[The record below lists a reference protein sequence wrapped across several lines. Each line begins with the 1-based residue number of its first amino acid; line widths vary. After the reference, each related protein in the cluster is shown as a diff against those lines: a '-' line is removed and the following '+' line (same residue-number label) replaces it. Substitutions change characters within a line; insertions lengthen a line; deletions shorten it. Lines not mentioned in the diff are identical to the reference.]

1 MSNQRYDLRGVSAS
15 KDDVH
20 NAIKK
25 IITFTKSKRRRLK
38 KRYTKNSGICEEC
51 RIKPLFKLQTLQINR
66 RCLKPEIG
74 TP

>member
-25 IITFTKSKRRRLK
+25 IDELTKAKEVEL
-38 KRYTKNSGICEEC
+38 TTI
-51 RIKPLFKLQTLQINR
+51 
-66 RCLKPEIG
+66 
-74 TP
+74 